1 VSEWGTVSRLDT
13 VQAEVLRIRLRH
25 LPSVIARRRR
35 NAAQYRAELAGL
47 PVFVPP
53 CREIEFNTFHTF
65 VVQTNRRDEMQRFLA
80 SKGIETTIHYP
91 IPIHLQPAAAHLGHG
106 PGAFPV
112 TERQAGRILT
122 FPVNQFLSAADI
134 SYICSSVRG
143 YFA

>member
-1 VSEWGTVSRLDT
+1 L
-13 VQAEVLRIRLRH
+13 
-25 LPSVIARRRR
+25 
-35 NAAQYRAELAGL
+35 
-47 PVFVPP
+47 
-53 CREIEFNTFHTF
+53 
-65 VVQTNRRDEMQRFLA
+65 QRFLG
-80 SKGIETTIHYP
+80 SRGIETTIHYP

-122 FPVNQFLSAADI
+122 FPVNQFLSASDV